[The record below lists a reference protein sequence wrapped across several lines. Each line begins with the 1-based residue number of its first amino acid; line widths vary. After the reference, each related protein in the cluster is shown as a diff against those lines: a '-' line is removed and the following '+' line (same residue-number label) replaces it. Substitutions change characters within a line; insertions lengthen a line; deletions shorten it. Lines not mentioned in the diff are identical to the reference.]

1 MTTTARPVTV
11 ISSSPARLEQV
22 CSPGARAL
30 IEARTTPVWNET
42 GAELSAADLA
52 HRLADAEILLTS
64 WGTVPITDAM
74 LDAAPRLR
82 VIAHAAGSM
91 KTLVPE
97 SVFDRGIAVVSGV
110 GALAE
115 PVAEYCLAV
124 LLSLLRQLPDFDRE
138 LRQGIWSQFAR
149 RGRSLRQR
157 RIGLV
162 SASTTARAFLRLLA
176 PFEPIVTVYDPYLD
190 TEAASA
196 LGVRLGSLEDVMACD
211 IVSVHAPVTPK
222 TRGLITRAHLASCAD
237 GTVFLQTSR
246 AAVADQQALFDEL
259 ASGRLVGAMDVYD
272 DEPVE
277 LPEAVRRSPHAL
289 FTPHVAADTVEGRL
303 RLMESVVE
311 IALAWLDTG
320 EERPGIVTKAAWEIT
335 A

>member
-1 MTTTARPVTV
+1 MTTSAKPITV
-11 ISSSPARLEQV
+11 ISSSPRRLEQV
-22 CSPGARAL
+22 CSIAARAL

-42 GAELSAADLA
+42 GAELTAAELE

-74 LDAAPRLR
+74 LDAAPQLR
-82 VIAHAAGSM
+82 VIAHAAGSV
-91 KTLVPE
+91 KTLVPA
-97 SVFDRGIAVVSGV
+97 SAFDRGITVVSGV

-115 PVAEYCLAV
+115 PVAEYCLAA
-124 LLSLLRQLPDFDRE
+124 LLSLLRQLPDLDRE
-138 LRQGIWSQFAR
+138 LRQGIWSQSAR
-149 RGRSLRQR
+149 RGHSLRRR

-190 TEAASA
+190 AASASA
-196 LGVRLGSLEDVMACD
+196 LGVRLGSLDDVMACE
-211 IVSVHAPVTPK
+211 IVSVHAPVTPQ
-222 TRGLITRAHLASCAD
+222 TRGLVTREYLASCAD

-246 AAVADQQALFDEL
+246 PAVVDQQALFDEL
-259 ASGRLVGAMDVYD
+259 ASGRLIGAMDVYD
-272 DEPVE
+272 DEPVD
-277 LPEAVRRSPHAL
+277 LPDAVRRSPHAL
-289 FTPHVAADTVEGRL
+289 FTPHVAGDTVEGRL
-303 RLMESVVE
+303 RLMESVLE

-320 EERPGIVTKAAWEIT
+320 EKRPGVVTKAAWEIT